1 MIDLDTTKIKQNKP
15 LKKDK
20 IFDENGSVLIIVL
33 IAIFVGAILIFVSTS
48 LFSTIMIKSG
58 QNVDSAK
65 KPVSS
70 TSRFKFGSS

>member
-48 LFSTIMIKSG
+48 LFSTIMII
-58 QNVDSAK
+58 
-65 KPVSS
+65 
-70 TSRFKFGSS
+70 